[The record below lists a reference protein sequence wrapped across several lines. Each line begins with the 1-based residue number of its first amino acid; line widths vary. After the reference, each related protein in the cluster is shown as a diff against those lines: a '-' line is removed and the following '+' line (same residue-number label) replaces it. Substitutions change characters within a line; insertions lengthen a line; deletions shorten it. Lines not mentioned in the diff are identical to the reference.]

1 MDYSKFDD
9 MVDLKGLKNDVK
21 EAEDK
26 GSSFD
31 EVPHG
36 SYEVKID
43 KMELTESKNGDPM
56 VTIWFKI
63 LEGKQKDRL
72 IFMNQVI
79 IKGFQVH
86 LMNVFLK
93 SFDTDADVH
102 FETYTQYAKLIEYI
116 KDYIGMNGLEFELE
130 YGERKGYSTFKIVQV
145 FEPDDT
151 VPF

>member
-9 MVDLKGLKNDVK
+9 MIDLKGLKNDVK
-21 EAEDK
+21 ESEDK

-130 YGERKGYSTFKIVQV
+130 YGERKGYNTFKIVQV

>member
-9 MVDLKGLKNDVK
+9 MVDLKGLKSDVK

-130 YGERKGYSTFKIVQV
+130 YGERKGYNTFKIVQV

>member
-130 YGERKGYSTFKIVQV
+130 YGERKGYNTFKIVQV